1 MSPPSL
7 LPINSSTLIDDYER
21 DGVIRVPS
29 LFSSTEV
36 AAIRRELERF
46 MRDDL
51 PSKPVDARTLEAD
64 GETVRNLWRLEV
76 HHPAMLPM
84 VEKPEIIELVSRLV
98 HGEPQLVGVETFN
111 KPARIGSGVP
121 YHQDN
126 AYFCQAPPDMLTIW
140 IAMDPVTME
149 NGPVYYVRGSHRNGM
164 LPTKP
169 SGVKGN
175 SIGLAEAP
183 SVPLEEQFCGLLE
196 PGDALIHQCETIH
209 HSAPNR
215 SDFPRLGLLLVY
227 RGKHTQTDAA
237 LKAAYAA
244 AVTATPPA

>member
-1 MSPPSL
+1 MSTSETASM
-7 LPINSSTLIDDYER
+7 IENYER
-21 DGVIRVPS
+21 DGVIRVRG
-29 LFSSTEV
+29 LFSQAEV
-36 AAIRRELERF
+36 LTLRTELERY
-46 MRDDL
+46 MREDL
-51 PSKPVDARTLEAD
+51 AEKPADARTLEPD
-64 GETVRNLWRLEV
+64 GKTVRNLWRIEV
-76 HHPAMLPM
+76 HHPAILLM
-84 VEKPEIIELVSRLV
+84 VEKPEIVALVSKLV
-98 HGEPQLVGVETFN
+98 HGEPRLVGVETFN

-126 AYFCQAPPDMLTIW
+126 AYFCQSPPDMLTIW
-140 IAMDPVTME
+140 IAMDAVTMA
-149 NGPVYYVRGSHRNGM
+149 NGPVYYVRGSHKHGM

-183 SVPLEEQFCGLLE
+183 AVPLEKQFCGLLE
-196 PGDALIHQCETIH
+196 PGDALVHQCETIH
-209 HSAPNR
+209 HSAPNH

-237 LKAAYAA
+237 LKAAYTA

>member
-1 MSPPSL
+1 MSTSETASL
-7 LPINSSTLIDDYER
+7 INDYER
-21 DGVIRVPS
+21 DGVIRVRG
-29 LFSSTEV
+29 LFSPTEV
-36 AAIRRELERF
+36 LTLRTELERY
-46 MRDDL
+46 MREDL
-51 PSKPVDARTLEAD
+51 AQKPVDARTLEPD
-64 GETVRNLWRLEV
+64 GKTVRNLWRIEV
-76 HHPAMLPM
+76 HHPAILPM
-84 VEKPEIIELVSRLV
+84 VEKPEIVALVSKLV
-98 HGEPQLVGVETFN
+98 HGEPLLVGVETFN

-126 AYFCQAPPDMLTIW
+126 AYFCQSPPDMLTIW
-140 IAMDPVTME
+140 IAMDAVTMA
-149 NGPVYYVRGSHRNGM
+149 NGPVYYVRGSHKHGM

-183 SVPLEEQFCGLLE
+183 AVPLEEQFCGLLE

-209 HSAPNR
+209 HSAPNH

-237 LKAAYAA
+237 LKASYTA

>member
-1 MSPPSL
+1 MSTFETA
-7 LPINSSTLIDDYER
+7 TLIENYER
-21 DGVIRVPS
+21 DGVIRVRG
-29 LFSSTEV
+29 LFSQTEV
-36 AAIRRELERF
+36 LALRTELERY
-46 MRDDL
+46 MREDL
-51 PSKPVDARTLEAD
+51 AQKPADARTLEPD
-64 GETVRNLWRLEV
+64 GKTVRNLWRIEV

-84 VEKPEIIELVSRLV
+84 VEKPEIVTLVSKLV
-98 HGEPQLVGVETFN
+98 HGEPLLVGVETFN

-126 AYFCQAPPDMLTIW
+126 AYFCQSPPDMLTIW
-140 IAMDPVTME
+140 IAMDAVTMA
-149 NGPVYYVRGSHRNGM
+149 NGPVYYVRGSHKHGM

-183 SVPLEEQFCGLLE
+183 AVPLEEQLCGLLE

-209 HSAPNR
+209 HSAPNH

-227 RGKHTQTDAA
+227 RGQHTQTDAA
-237 LKAAYAA
+237 LKAAYTA